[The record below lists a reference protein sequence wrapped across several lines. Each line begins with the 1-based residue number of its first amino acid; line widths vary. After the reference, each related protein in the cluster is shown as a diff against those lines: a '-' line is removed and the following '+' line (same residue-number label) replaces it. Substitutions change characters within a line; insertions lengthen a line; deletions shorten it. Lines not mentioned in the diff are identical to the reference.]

1 MPIPGTEPEAP
12 TPAGTEHTEHPQ
24 RPEQSRSLT
33 PTAPSAQ
40 EKPSADAEQQRERV
54 CYVFAVGR
62 AGGPNGHGATG
73 GDLEA
78 AAAGLCGPS
87 GAPVRTVDGPGLS
100 ALVSDV
106 PAGLYDESGLK
117 AQLEDLERLEALAR
131 CHHSVVAAAYEHATV
146 LPMRLATVYLDD
158 SRVMAMLEQRQG
170 EFDALLSRLEG
181 HVEWGVKVYADPRE
195 AAVGSAPQPSGQSSA
210 QPSDGAART
219 GGGPGRAYLRR
230 RQQQRST
237 HRDTYRAAGAV
248 AERVTALAGGI
259 AAAKVAHRPQQGEL
273 AAGPGENIANDAYLV
288 PEDRSEDFRAA
299 ISGLAE
305 DVPGVRVELTGPWA
319 PYSFATPP
327 SAAREPQERQ
337 ARQVQYAGTAD
348 DV

>member
-1 MPIPGTEPEAP
+1 MV
-12 TPAGTEHTEHPQ
+12 
-24 RPEQSRSLT
+24 R
-33 PTAPSAQ
+33 
-40 EKPSADAEQQRERV
+40 
-54 CYVFAVGR
+54 YVFAVGR
-62 AGGPNGHGATG
+62 TAGEPGGADEPGGTDGP
-73 GDLEA
+73 LEA
-78 AAAGLCGPS
+78 AAAGLYGPS

-131 CHHSVVAAAYEHATV
+131 SHHAVVAVAYEHATV

-158 SRVMAMLEQRQG
+158 GRVAAMLAERGG

-195 AAVGSAPQPSGQSSA
+195 AAAGSASRPSDDGA
-210 QPSDGAART
+210 QPA
-219 GGGPGRAYLRR
+219 GGPGRAYLRQR
-230 RQQQRST
+230 RQQRSS

-248 AERVTALAGGI
+248 AERVTELAGGI
-259 AAAKVAHRPQQGEL
+259 ATAKVAHRPQQGEL

-288 PEDRSEDFRAA
+288 PDGRSEDFQAA
-299 ISGLAE
+299 IGGLAE

-327 SAAREPQERQ
+327 PAPQEPRTQ
-337 ARQVQYAGTAD
+337 HTGTAD
-348 DV
+348 QDHGN